1 MIHMPDAGNASK
13 AIMKRGRQLVTAAAA
28 ACCALAMLAGCGS
41 AGGAS
46 DAQATRDSAITVNGT
61 EPTKGL
67 IPSNT
72 NDMAG
77 WRIVSLIYDGLV
89 TFDDSGNLEYVE
101 AKSITPNKD
110 ATEYTITLKPDL
122 RFSDGEKITAST
134 YAKSWS
140 FAANAA
146 NGQVGASTF
155 ATIKGYDE
163 LQNAKGDRNAQ
174 LSGLHVVNDT
184 TLKVELNQPDSSF
197 PYKVGDIAFLPITA
211 KAIKDPEAYGKKPVG
226 NGPYK
231 LKSWT
236 VNEDI
241 ELERNTSYGGPRKA
255 KNSGIDFRVYQSLNA
270 AYSDLIAGNLD
281 VLDSIPTVALSSYR
295 KESRIKAVNRRG
307 PSFVSF
313 TIPQNLKHF
322 QGEEGRLRREAIS
335 HAIDRESIAKA
346 IFRGTVTPATD
357 FLAPVIKGYSTK
369 LDADGVLT
377 YDADKAR
384 DLWRKAD
391 AISPWSGT
399 FRIAYG
405 ADASDKEWVDATVN
419 SIGNVLGINVESYP
433 FSTSKELSTAINER
447 TVQAAFKSG
456 LQSDYPHPEGYLAQ
470 GYDSS
475 QADGKGLN
483 NGDYK
488 SAEFDALIDQA
499 ASQPDLEKA
508 VDVYRNAEKVLLK
521 DLPVIPLWYRN
532 VTAGSGKQVNVDFNY
547 MGVPDYVNITK
558 TTARS

>member
-13 AIMKRGRQLVTAAAA
+13 AIMKRGRRLVTAAAA

-174 LSGLHVVNDT
+174 LSGLHVVNDS

-197 PYKVGDIAFLPITA
+197 PYKVGDIAFLPISS
-211 KAIKDPEAYGKKPVG
+211 KAIKDPETYGKKPIG

-231 LKSWT
+231 VKSWT
-236 VNEDI
+236 VNEDL
-241 ELERNTSYGGPRKA
+241 ELEKDPSYNGPRKP
-255 KNSGIDFRVYQSLNA
+255 KNNGIDFRIYQSLNA
-270 AYSDLIAGNLD
+270 AYSDLLAGNLD
-281 VLDSIPTVALSSYR
+281 VVDSIPTVALGSYR
-295 KESRIKAVNRRG
+295 KERRAKAVNRQG
-307 PSFVSF
+307 LSFVSF
-313 TIPQNLKHF
+313 TIPQSLEHF
-322 QGEEGRLRREAIS
+322 QGEEGRLRRAAIS
-335 HAIDRESIAKA
+335 QAIDRNAIAKA
-346 IFRGTVTPATD
+346 IFRNTVTPATD
-357 FLAPVIKGYSTK
+357 FLAPVIKGHSTK
-369 LDADGVLT
+369 LDTSGVLS
-377 YDADKAR
+377 YDAAKAR
-384 DLWRKAD
+384 DLWKRAD
-391 AISPWSGT
+391 AISPWSGS

-405 ADASDKEWVDATVN
+405 ADSTDKEWVDATVN
-419 SIGNVLGINVESYP
+419 SIRNVLGIDAQSYP
-433 FSTSKELSTAINER
+433 FSTSKELSSAINER
-447 TVQAAFKSG
+447 KVGAAFKSG
-456 LQSDYPHPEGYLAQ
+456 LQSDYPHPEGYLVQ

-488 SAEFDALIDQA
+488 SAEFDALIDK
-499 ASQPDLEKA
+499 ASAQPDLDKA
-508 VDVYRNAEKVLLK
+508 VATYQEAQKVLLK
-521 DLPVIPLWYRN
+521 DLPVIPLWYKN
-532 VTAGSGKQVNVDFNY
+532 VTAAAGRHVNADFNY

-558 TTARS
+558 SH

>member
-13 AIMKRGRQLVTAAAA
+13 AIMKRGRRLVTAAAA

-174 LSGLHVVNDT
+174 LSGLHVVNDSM
-184 TLKVELNQPDSSF
+184 LKVELNQPDSSF
-197 PYKVGDIAFLPITA
+197 PYKVGDIAFLPISS
-211 KAIKDPEAYGKKPVG
+211 KAIKDPETYGKKPIG

-231 LKSWT
+231 VKSWT
-236 VNEDI
+236 VNEDL
-241 ELERNTSYGGPRKA
+241 ELEKDPSYNGPRKP
-255 KNSGIDFRVYQSLNA
+255 KNNGIDFRIYQSLNA
-270 AYSDLIAGNLD
+270 AYSDLLAGNLD
-281 VLDSIPTVALSSYR
+281 VVDSIPTVALGSYR
-295 KESRIKAVNRRG
+295 KERRAKAVNRQG

-313 TIPQNLKHF
+313 TIPQSLEHF
-322 QGEEGRLRREAIS
+322 QGEEGRLRRAAIS
-335 HAIDRESIAKA
+335 QAIDRNAIAKA
-346 IFRGTVTPATD
+346 IFRNTVTPATD
-357 FLAPVIKGYSTK
+357 FLAPVIKGHSTK
-369 LDADGVLT
+369 LDTSGVLS
-377 YDADKAR
+377 YDAAKAR
-384 DLWRKAD
+384 DLWKRAD
-391 AISPWSGT
+391 AISPWSGS

-405 ADASDKEWVDATVN
+405 ADSTDKEWVDATVN
-419 SIGNVLGINVESYP
+419 SIRNVLGIDAQSYP
-433 FSTSKELSTAINER
+433 FSTSKELSSAINER
-447 TVQAAFKSG
+447 KVGAAFKSG
-456 LQSDYPHPEGYLAQ
+456 LQSDYPHPEGYLVQ

-488 SAEFDALIDQA
+488 SAEFDALIDK
-499 ASQPDLEKA
+499 ASAQPDLDKA
-508 VDVYRNAEKVLLK
+508 VATYQEAQKVLLK
-521 DLPVIPLWYRN
+521 DLPVIPLWYKN
-532 VTAGSGKQVNVDFNY
+532 VTAAAGRHVNADFNY

-558 TTARS
+558 SH

>member
-13 AIMKRGRQLVTAAAA
+13 AIMKRGRRLVTAAAA

-110 ATEYTITLKPDL
+110 ATEYTIALKPDL

-163 LQNAKGDRNAQ
+163 LQNAKCDRNAQ

-197 PYKVGDIAFLPITA
+197 PYKVGDIAFLPISS
-211 KAIKDPEAYGKKPVG
+211 KAIKDPETYGKKPIG

-231 LKSWT
+231 VKSWT
-236 VNEDI
+236 VNEDL
-241 ELERNTSYGGPRKA
+241 ELEKDPSYNGPRKP
-255 KNSGIDFRVYQSLNA
+255 KNNGIDFRVYQSLNA
-270 AYSDLIAGNLD
+270 AYSDLLAGNLD
-281 VLDSIPTVALSSYR
+281 VVDSIPTVALSSYR

-313 TIPQNLKHF
+313 TIPQSLEHF
-322 QGEEGRLRREAIS
+322 QGEEGRLRRAAIS
-335 HAIDRESIAKA
+335 QAIDRNAIAKA
-346 IFRGTVTPATD
+346 IFRNTVTPATD
-357 FLAPVIKGYSTK
+357 FLAPVIKGHSTK
-369 LDADGVLT
+369 LDTSGVLS
-377 YDADKAR
+377 YDAAKAR
-384 DLWRKAD
+384 DLWKRAD
-391 AISPWSGT
+391 AISPWSGS

-405 ADASDKEWVDATVN
+405 ADSTDKEWVDATVN
-419 SIGNVLGINVESYP
+419 SIRNVLGIDAQSYP
-433 FSTSKELSTAINER
+433 FSTSKELSSAINER
-447 TVQAAFKSG
+447 KVGAAFKSG
-456 LQSDYPHPEGYLAQ
+456 LQSDYPHPEGYLVQ

-488 SAEFDALIDQA
+488 SAEFDALIDK
-499 ASQPDLEKA
+499 ASAQPDLDKA
-508 VDVYRNAEKVLLK
+508 VATYQKAQKVLLK
-521 DLPVIPLWYRN
+521 DLPVIPLWYKN
-532 VTAGSGKQVNVDFNY
+532 VTAAAGRHVNADFNY

-558 TTARS
+558 SH

>member
-13 AIMKRGRQLVTAAAA
+13 AIMKRGRRLVTAAAA

-174 LSGLHVVNDT
+174 LSGLHVVNDS

-197 PYKVGDIAFLPITA
+197 PYKVGDIAFLPISS
-211 KAIKDPEAYGKKPVG
+211 KAIKDPETYGKKPIG

-231 LKSWT
+231 VKSWT
-236 VNEDI
+236 VNEDL
-241 ELERNTSYGGPRKA
+241 ELEKDPSYNGPRKP
-255 KNSGIDFRVYQSLNA
+255 KNNGIDFRIYQSLNA
-270 AYSDLIAGNLD
+270 AYSDLLAGNLD
-281 VLDSIPTVALSSYR
+281 VVDSIPTVALGSYR
-295 KESRIKAVNRRG
+295 KERRAKAVNRQG
-307 PSFVSF
+307 PSFVLF
-313 TIPQNLKHF
+313 TIPQSLEHF
-322 QGEEGRLRREAIS
+322 QGEEGRLRRAAIS
-335 HAIDRESIAKA
+335 QAIDRNAIAKA
-346 IFRGTVTPATD
+346 IFRNTVTPATD
-357 FLAPVIKGYSTK
+357 FLAPVIKGHSTK
-369 LDADGVLT
+369 LDTSGVLS
-377 YDADKAR
+377 YDAAKAR
-384 DLWRKAD
+384 DLWKRAD
-391 AISPWSGT
+391 AISPWSGS

-405 ADASDKEWVDATVN
+405 ADSTDKEWVDATVN
-419 SIGNVLGINVESYP
+419 SIRNVLGIDAQSYP
-433 FSTSKELSTAINER
+433 FSTSKELSSAINER
-447 TVQAAFKSG
+447 KVGAAFKSG
-456 LQSDYPHPEGYLAQ
+456 LQSDYPHPEGYLVQ

-488 SAEFDALIDQA
+488 SAEFDALIDK
-499 ASQPDLEKA
+499 ASAQPDLDKA
-508 VDVYRNAEKVLLK
+508 VATYQEAQKVLLK
-521 DLPVIPLWYRN
+521 DLPVIPLWYKN
-532 VTAGSGKQVNVDFNY
+532 VTAAAGRHVNADFNY

-558 TTARS
+558 SH

>member
-13 AIMKRGRQLVTAAAA
+13 AIMKRGRRLVTAAAA

-163 LQNAKGDRNAQ
+163 LQNAKCDRNAQ

-197 PYKVGDIAFLPITA
+197 PYKVGDIAFLPISS
-211 KAIKDPEAYGKKPVG
+211 KAIKDPETYGKKPIG

-231 LKSWT
+231 VKSWT
-236 VNEDI
+236 VNEDL
-241 ELERNTSYGGPRKA
+241 ELEKDPSYNGPRKP
-255 KNSGIDFRVYQSLNA
+255 KNNGIDFRVYQSLNA
-270 AYSDLIAGNLD
+270 AYSDLLAGNLD
-281 VLDSIPTVALSSYR
+281 VVDSIPTVALGSYR
-295 KESRIKAVNRRG
+295 KERRAKAVNRQG

-313 TIPQNLKHF
+313 TIPQSLEHF
-322 QGEEGRLRREAIS
+322 QGEEGRLRRAAIS
-335 HAIDRESIAKA
+335 QAIDRNAIAKA
-346 IFRGTVTPATD
+346 IFRNTVTPATD
-357 FLAPVIKGYSTK
+357 FLAPVIKGHSTK
-369 LDADGVLT
+369 LDTSGVLS
-377 YDADKAR
+377 YDAAKAR
-384 DLWRKAD
+384 DLWKRAD
-391 AISPWSGT
+391 AISPWSGS

-405 ADASDKEWVDATVN
+405 ADSTDKEWVDATVN
-419 SIGNVLGINVESYP
+419 SIRNVLGIDAQSYP
-433 FSTSKELSTAINER
+433 FSTSKELSSAINER
-447 TVQAAFKSG
+447 KVGAAFKSG
-456 LQSDYPHPEGYLAQ
+456 LQSDYPHPEGYLVQ

-488 SAEFDALIDQA
+488 SAEFDALIDK
-499 ASQPDLEKA
+499 ASAQPDLDKA
-508 VDVYRNAEKVLLK
+508 VATYQEAQKVLLK
-521 DLPVIPLWYRN
+521 DLPVIPLWYKN
-532 VTAGSGKQVNVDFNY
+532 VTAAAGRHVNADFNY

-558 TTARS
+558 SH

>member
-13 AIMKRGRQLVTAAAA
+13 AIMKRGRRLVTAAAA

-163 LQNAKGDRNAQ
+163 LQNAKCDRNAQ

-197 PYKVGDIAFLPITA
+197 PYKVGDIAFLPISS
-211 KAIKDPEAYGKKPVG
+211 KAIKDPETYGKKPIG

-241 ELERNTSYGGPRKA
+241 ELECNASYGGPRKP
-255 KNSGIDFRVYQSLNA
+255 KNNGIDFRVYQSLNA
-270 AYSDLIAGNLD
+270 AYSDLLAGNLD
-281 VLDSIPTVALSSYR
+281 VVDSIPTVALGSYR
-295 KESRIKAVNRRG
+295 KERRAKAVNRQG

-313 TIPQNLKHF
+313 TIPQSLEHF
-322 QGEEGRLRREAIS
+322 QGEEGRLRRAAIS
-335 HAIDRESIAKA
+335 QAIDRNAIAKA
-346 IFRGTVTPATD
+346 IFRNTVTPATD
-357 FLAPVIKGYSTK
+357 FLAPVIKGHSTK
-369 LDADGVLT
+369 LDTSGVLS
-377 YDADKAR
+377 YDAAKAR
-384 DLWRKAD
+384 DLWKRAD
-391 AISPWSGT
+391 AISPWSGS

-405 ADASDKEWVDATVN
+405 ADSTDKEWVDATVN
-419 SIGNVLGINVESYP
+419 SIRNVLGIDAQSYP
-433 FSTSKELSTAINER
+433 FSTSKELSSAINER
-447 TVQAAFKSG
+447 KVGAAFKSG
-456 LQSDYPHPEGYLAQ
+456 LQSDYPHPEGYLVQ

-488 SAEFDALIDQA
+488 SAEFDALIDK
-499 ASQPDLEKA
+499 ASAQPDLDKA
-508 VDVYRNAEKVLLK
+508 VATYQEAQKVLLK
-521 DLPVIPLWYRN
+521 DLPVIPLWYKN
-532 VTAGSGKQVNVDFNY
+532 VTAAAGRHVNADFNY

-558 TTARS
+558 SH

>member
-13 AIMKRGRQLVTAAAA
+13 AIMKRGRRLVTAAAA

-174 LSGLHVVNDT
+174 LSGLHVVNDS

-197 PYKVGDIAFLPITA
+197 PYKVGDIAFLPISS
-211 KAIKDPEAYGKKPVG
+211 KAIKDPETYGKKPIG

-231 LKSWT
+231 VKSWT
-236 VNEDI
+236 VNEDL
-241 ELERNTSYGGPRKA
+241 ELEKDPSYNGPRKP
-255 KNSGIDFRVYQSLNA
+255 KNNGIDFRIYQSLNA
-270 AYSDLIAGNLD
+270 AYSDLLAGNLD
-281 VLDSIPTVALSSYR
+281 VVDSIPTVALGSYR
-295 KESRIKAVNRRG
+295 KERRAKAVNRQG

-313 TIPQNLKHF
+313 TIPQSLEHF
-322 QGEEGRLRREAIS
+322 QGEEGRLRRAAIS
-335 HAIDRESIAKA
+335 QAIDRNAIAKA
-346 IFRGTVTPATD
+346 IFRNTVTPATD
-357 FLAPVIKGYSTK
+357 FLAPVIKGHSTK
-369 LDADGVLT
+369 LDTSGVLS
-377 YDADKAR
+377 YDAAKAR
-384 DLWRKAD
+384 DLWKRAD
-391 AISPWSGT
+391 AISPWSGS

-405 ADASDKEWVDATVN
+405 ADSTDKEWVDATVN
-419 SIGNVLGINVESYP
+419 SIRNVLGIDAQSYP
-433 FSTSKELSTAINER
+433 FSTSKELSSAINER
-447 TVQAAFKSG
+447 KVGAAFKSG
-456 LQSDYPHPEGYLAQ
+456 LQSDYPHPEGYLVQ

-488 SAEFDALIDQA
+488 SAEFDALIDK
-499 ASQPDLEKA
+499 ASAQPDLDKA
-508 VDVYRNAEKVLLK
+508 VATYQEAQKVLLK
-521 DLPVIPLWYRN
+521 DLPVIPLWYKN
-532 VTAGSGKQVNVDFNY
+532 VTAAAGRHVNADFNY

-558 TTARS
+558 SH

>member
-13 AIMKRGRQLVTAAAA
+13 AIMKRGRRLVTAAAA

-61 EPTKGL
+61 EPIKGL

-197 PYKVGDIAFLPITA
+197 PYKVGDIAFLPISS
-211 KAIKDPEAYGKKPVG
+211 KAIKDPETYGKKPIG

-231 LKSWT
+231 VKSWT
-236 VNEDI
+236 VNEDL
-241 ELERNTSYGGPRKA
+241 ELEKDPSYNGPRKP
-255 KNSGIDFRVYQSLNA
+255 KNNGIDFRVYQSLNA
-270 AYSDLIAGNLD
+270 AYSDLLAGNLD
-281 VLDSIPTVALSSYR
+281 VVDSIPTVALGSYR
-295 KESRIKAVNRRG
+295 KERRAKAVNRQG

-313 TIPQNLKHF
+313 TIPQSLEHF
-322 QGEEGRLRREAIS
+322 QGEEGRLRRAAIS
-335 HAIDRESIAKA
+335 QAIDRNAIAKA
-346 IFRGTVTPATD
+346 IFRNTVTPATD
-357 FLAPVIKGYSTK
+357 FLAPVIKGHSTK
-369 LDADGVLT
+369 LDTSGVLS
-377 YDADKAR
+377 YDAAKAR
-384 DLWRKAD
+384 DLWKRAD
-391 AISPWSGT
+391 AISPWSGS

-405 ADASDKEWVDATVN
+405 ADSTDKEWVDATVN
-419 SIGNVLGINVESYP
+419 SIRNVLGIDAQSYP
-433 FSTSKELSTAINER
+433 FSTSKELSSAINER
-447 TVQAAFKSG
+447 KVGAAFKSG
-456 LQSDYPHPEGYLAQ
+456 LQSDYPHPEGYLVQ

-488 SAEFDALIDQA
+488 SAEFDALIDK
-499 ASQPDLEKA
+499 ASAQPDLDKA
-508 VDVYRNAEKVLLK
+508 VATYQEAQKVLLK
-521 DLPVIPLWYRN
+521 DLPVIPLWYKN
-532 VTAGSGKQVNVDFNY
+532 VTAAAGRHVNADFNY

-558 TTARS
+558 SH

>member
-13 AIMKRGRQLVTAAAA
+13 AIMKRGRRLVTAAAA

-197 PYKVGDIAFLPITA
+197 PYKVGDIAFLPISS
-211 KAIKDPEAYGKKPVG
+211 KAIKDPETYGKKPIG

-236 VNEDI
+236 VNEDL
-241 ELERNTSYGGPRKA
+241 ELEKDPSYNGPRKP
-255 KNSGIDFRVYQSLNA
+255 KNNGIDFRVYQSLNA
-270 AYSDLIAGNLD
+270 AYSDLLAGNLD
-281 VLDSIPTVALSSYR
+281 VVDSIPTVALGSYR
-295 KESRIKAVNRRG
+295 KERRAKAVNRQG

-313 TIPQNLKHF
+313 TIPQSLEHF
-322 QGEEGRLRREAIS
+322 QGEEGRLRRAAIS
-335 HAIDRESIAKA
+335 QAIDRNAIAKA
-346 IFRGTVTPATD
+346 IFRNTVTPATD
-357 FLAPVIKGYSTK
+357 FLAPVIKGHSTK
-369 LDADGVLT
+369 LDTSGVLS
-377 YDADKAR
+377 YDAAKAR
-384 DLWRKAD
+384 DLWKRAD
-391 AISPWSGT
+391 AISPWSGS

-405 ADASDKEWVDATVN
+405 ADSTDKEWVDATVN
-419 SIGNVLGINVESYP
+419 SIRNVLGIDAQSYP
-433 FSTSKELSTAINER
+433 FSTSKELSSAINER
-447 TVQAAFKSG
+447 KVGTAFKSG
-456 LQSDYPHPEGYLAQ
+456 LQSDYPHPEGYLVQ

-488 SAEFDALIDQA
+488 SAEFDALIDK
-499 ASQPDLEKA
+499 ASAQPDLDKA
-508 VDVYRNAEKVLLK
+508 VATYQEAQKVLLK
-521 DLPVIPLWYRN
+521 DLPVIPLWYKN
-532 VTAGSGKQVNVDFNY
+532 VTAAAGRHVNADFNY

-558 TTARS
+558 SH

>member
-13 AIMKRGRQLVTAAAA
+13 AIMKRGRRLVTAAAA

-163 LQNAKGDRNAQ
+163 LQNAKCDRNAQ

-197 PYKVGDIAFLPITA
+197 PYKVGDIAFLPISS
-211 KAIKDPEAYGKKPVG
+211 KAIKDPETYGKKPIG

-231 LKSWT
+231 VKSWT
-236 VNEDI
+236 VNEDL
-241 ELERNTSYGGPRKA
+241 ELEKDPSYNGPRKP
-255 KNSGIDFRVYQSLNA
+255 KNNGIDFRVYQSLNA
-270 AYSDLIAGNLD
+270 AYSDLLAGNLD
-281 VLDSIPTVALSSYR
+281 VVDSIPTVALGSYR
-295 KESRIKAVNRRG
+295 KERRAKAVNRQG

-313 TIPQNLKHF
+313 TIPQSLEHF
-322 QGEEGRLRREAIS
+322 QGEEGRLRRAAIS
-335 HAIDRESIAKA
+335 QAIDRNAIAKA
-346 IFRGTVTPATD
+346 IFRNTVTPATD
-357 FLAPVIKGYSTK
+357 FLAPVIKGHSTK
-369 LDADGVLT
+369 LDTSGVLS
-377 YDADKAR
+377 YDAAKAR
-384 DLWRKAD
+384 DLWKRAD
-391 AISPWSGT
+391 AISPWSGS

-405 ADASDKEWVDATVN
+405 ADSTDKEWVDATVN
-419 SIGNVLGINVESYP
+419 SIRNVLGIDAQSYP
-433 FSTSKELSTAINER
+433 FSTSKELSSAINER
-447 TVQAAFKSG
+447 KVGAAFKSG
-456 LQSDYPHPEGYLAQ
+456 LQSDYPHPEGYLVQ

-488 SAEFDALIDQA
+488 SAEFDALIDK
-499 ASQPDLEKA
+499 ASAQPDLDKA
-508 VDVYRNAEKVLLK
+508 VATYQKAQKVLLK
-521 DLPVIPLWYRN
+521 DLPVIPLWYKN
-532 VTAGSGKQVNVDFNY
+532 VTAAAGRHVNADFNY

-558 TTARS
+558 SH

>member
-13 AIMKRGRQLVTAAAA
+13 AIMKRGRRLVTAAAA

-163 LQNAKGDRNAQ
+163 LQNAKCDRNAQ

-197 PYKVGDIAFLPITA
+197 PYKVGDIAFLPISS
-211 KAIKDPEAYGKKPVG
+211 KAIKDPETYGKKPIG

-231 LKSWT
+231 VKSWT
-236 VNEDI
+236 VNEDL
-241 ELERNTSYGGPRKA
+241 ELEKDPSYNGPRKP
-255 KNSGIDFRVYQSLNA
+255 KNNGIDFRVYQSLNA
-270 AYSDLIAGNLD
+270 AYSDLLAGN
-281 VLDSIPTVALSSYR
+281 PT
-295 KESRIKAVNRRG
+295 
-307 PSFVSF
+307 
-313 TIPQNLKHF
+313 
-322 QGEEGRLRREAIS
+322 
-335 HAIDRESIAKA
+335 
-346 IFRGTVTPATD
+346 
-357 FLAPVIKGYSTK
+357 
-369 LDADGVLT
+369 
-377 YDADKAR
+377 
-384 DLWRKAD
+384 W
-391 AISPWSGT
+391 
-399 FRIAYG
+399 
-405 ADASDKEWVDATVN
+405 
-419 SIGNVLGINVESYP
+419 
-433 FSTSKELSTAINER
+433 STASPR
-447 TVQAAFKSG
+447 WRWAAIARS
-456 LQSDYPHPEGYLAQ
+456 
-470 GYDSS
+470 
-475 QADGKGLN
+475 
-483 NGDYK
+483 
-488 SAEFDALIDQA
+488 
-499 ASQPDLEKA
+499 
-508 VDVYRNAEKVLLK
+508 
-521 DLPVIPLWYRN
+521 
-532 VTAGSGKQVNVDFNY
+532 
-547 MGVPDYVNITK
+547 GVP
-558 TTARS
+558 RR

>member
-13 AIMKRGRQLVTAAAA
+13 AIMKRGRRLVTAAAA

-110 ATEYTITLKPDL
+110 ATEYTITLKPNL
-122 RFSDGEKITAST
+122 KFSNGEKITAST

-163 LQNAKGDRNAQ
+163 LQNAKCDRNAQ

-197 PYKVGDIAFLPITA
+197 PYKVGDIAFLPISS
-211 KAIKDPEAYGKKPVG
+211 KAIKDPETYGKKPIG

-231 LKSWT
+231 VKSWT
-236 VNEDI
+236 VNEDL
-241 ELERNTSYGGPRKA
+241 ELEKDPSYNGPRKP
-255 KNSGIDFRVYQSLNA
+255 KNNGIDFRVYQSLNA
-270 AYSDLIAGNLD
+270 AYSDLLAGNLD
-281 VLDSIPTVALSSYR
+281 VVDSIPTVALGSYR
-295 KESRIKAVNRRG
+295 KERRAKAVNRQG

-313 TIPQNLKHF
+313 TIPQSLEHF
-322 QGEEGRLRREAIS
+322 QGEEGRLRRAAIS
-335 HAIDRESIAKA
+335 QAIDRNAIAKA
-346 IFRGTVTPATD
+346 IFRNTVTPATD
-357 FLAPVIKGYSTK
+357 FLAPVIKGHSTK
-369 LDADGVLT
+369 LDTSGVLS
-377 YDADKAR
+377 YDAAKAR
-384 DLWRKAD
+384 DLWKRAD
-391 AISPWSGT
+391 AISPWSGS

-405 ADASDKEWVDATVN
+405 ADSTDKEWVDATVN
-419 SIGNVLGINVESYP
+419 SIRNVLGIDAQSYP
-433 FSTSKELSTAINER
+433 FSTSKELSSAINER
-447 TVQAAFKSG
+447 KVGAAFKSG
-456 LQSDYPHPEGYLAQ
+456 LQSDYPHPEGYLVQ

-488 SAEFDALIDQA
+488 SAEFDALIDK
-499 ASQPDLEKA
+499 ASAQPDLDKA
-508 VDVYRNAEKVLLK
+508 VATYQEAQKVLLK
-521 DLPVIPLWYRN
+521 DLPVIPLWYKN
-532 VTAGSGKQVNVDFNY
+532 VTAAAGRHVNADFNY

-558 TTARS
+558 SH

>member
-13 AIMKRGRQLVTAAAA
+13 AIMKRGRRLVTAAAA

-174 LSGLHVVNDT
+174 LSGLHVVNDS

-197 PYKVGDIAFLPITA
+197 PYKVGDIAFLPISS
-211 KAIKDPEAYGKKPVG
+211 KAIKDPETYGKKPIG

-231 LKSWT
+231 VKSWT
-236 VNEDI
+236 VNEDL
-241 ELERNTSYGGPRKA
+241 ELEKDPSYNGPRKA

-270 AYSDLIAGNLD
+270 AYSDLLAGNLD
-281 VLDSIPTVALSSYR
+281 VVDSIPTVALGSYR
-295 KESRIKAVNRRG
+295 KERRAKAVNRQG

-313 TIPQNLKHF
+313 TIPQSLEHF
-322 QGEEGRLRREAIS
+322 QGEEGRLRRAAIS
-335 HAIDRESIAKA
+335 QAIDRNAIAKA
-346 IFRGTVTPATD
+346 IFRNTVTPATD
-357 FLAPVIKGYSTK
+357 FLAPVIKGHSTK
-369 LDADGVLT
+369 LDTSGVLS
-377 YDADKAR
+377 YDAAKAR
-384 DLWRKAD
+384 DLWKRAD
-391 AISPWSGT
+391 AISPWSGS

-405 ADASDKEWVDATVN
+405 ADSTDKEWVDATVN
-419 SIGNVLGINVESYP
+419 SIRNVLGIDAQSYP
-433 FSTSKELSTAINER
+433 FSTSKELSSAINER
-447 TVQAAFKSG
+447 KVGAAFKSG
-456 LQSDYPHPEGYLAQ
+456 LQSDYPHPEGYLVQ

-488 SAEFDALIDQA
+488 SAEFDALIDK
-499 ASQPDLEKA
+499 ASAQPDLDKA
-508 VDVYRNAEKVLLK
+508 VATYQEAQKVLLK
-521 DLPVIPLWYRN
+521 DLPVIPLWCKN
-532 VTAGSGKQVNVDFNY
+532 VTAAAGRHVNADFNY

-558 TTARS
+558 SH

>member
-13 AIMKRGRQLVTAAAA
+13 AIMKRGRRLVTAAAA

-174 LSGLHVVNDT
+174 LSGLHVVNDS

-197 PYKVGDIAFLPITA
+197 PYKVGDIAFLPISS
-211 KAIKDPEAYGKKPVG
+211 KAIKDPETYGKKPIG

-231 LKSWT
+231 VKSWT
-236 VNEDI
+236 VNEDL
-241 ELERNTSYGGPRKA
+241 ELEKDPSYNGPRKP
-255 KNSGIDFRVYQSLNA
+255 KNNGIDFRVYQSLNA
-270 AYSDLIAGNLD
+270 AYSDLLAGNLD
-281 VLDSIPTVALSSYR
+281 VVDSIPTVALGSYR
-295 KESRIKAVNRRG
+295 KERRAKAVNRQG

-313 TIPQNLKHF
+313 TIPQSLEHF
-322 QGEEGRLRREAIS
+322 QGEEGRLRRAAIS
-335 HAIDRESIAKA
+335 QAIDRNAIAKA
-346 IFRGTVTPATD
+346 IFRNTVTPATD
-357 FLAPVIKGYSTK
+357 FLAPVIKGHSTK
-369 LDADGVLT
+369 LDTSGVLS
-377 YDADKAR
+377 YDAAKAR
-384 DLWRKAD
+384 DLWKRAD
-391 AISPWSGT
+391 AISPWSGS

-405 ADASDKEWVDATVN
+405 ADSTDKEWVDATVN
-419 SIGNVLGINVESYP
+419 SIRNVLGIDAQSYP
-433 FSTSKELSTAINER
+433 FSTSKELSSAINER
-447 TVQAAFKSG
+447 KVGAAFKSG
-456 LQSDYPHPEGYLAQ
+456 LQSDYPHPEGYLVQ

-488 SAEFDALIDQA
+488 SAEFDALIDK
-499 ASQPDLEKA
+499 ASAQPDLDKA
-508 VDVYRNAEKVLLK
+508 VATYQEAQKVLLK
-521 DLPVIPLWYRN
+521 DLPVIPLWYKN
-532 VTAGSGKQVNVDFNY
+532 VTAAAGRHVNADFNY

-558 TTARS
+558 SH

>member
-13 AIMKRGRQLVTAAAA
+13 AIMKRGRRLVTAAAA

-163 LQNAKGDRNAQ
+163 LQNAKCDRNAQ

-197 PYKVGDIAFLPITA
+197 PYKVGDIAFLPISS
-211 KAIKDPEAYGKKPVG
+211 KAIKDPETYGKKPIG

-231 LKSWT
+231 VKSWT
-236 VNEDI
+236 VNEDL
-241 ELERNTSYGGPRKA
+241 ELEKDPSYNGPRKP
-255 KNSGIDFRVYQSLNA
+255 KNNGIDFRVYQSLNA
-270 AYSDLIAGNLD
+270 AYSDLLAGNLD
-281 VLDSIPTVALSSYR
+281 VVDSIPTVALGSYR
-295 KESRIKAVNRRG
+295 KERRAKAVNRQG

-313 TIPQNLKHF
+313 TIPQSLEHF
-322 QGEEGRLRREAIS
+322 QGEEGRLRRAAIS
-335 HAIDRESIAKA
+335 QAIDRNAIAKA
-346 IFRGTVTPATD
+346 IFRNTVTPATD
-357 FLAPVIKGYSTK
+357 FLAPVIKGHSTK
-369 LDADGVLT
+369 LDTSGVLS
-377 YDADKAR
+377 YGAAKAR
-384 DLWRKAD
+384 DLWKRAD
-391 AISPWSGT
+391 AISPWSGS

-405 ADASDKEWVDATVN
+405 ADSTDKEWVDATVN
-419 SIGNVLGINVESYP
+419 SIRNVLGIDSQSYP
-433 FSTSKELSTAINER
+433 FSTSKELSSAINER
-447 TVQAAFKSG
+447 KVGAAFKSG
-456 LQSDYPHPEGYLAQ
+456 LQSDYPHPEGYLVQ

-488 SAEFDALIDQA
+488 SAEFDALIDK
-499 ASQPDLEKA
+499 ASAQPDLDKA
-508 VDVYRNAEKVLLK
+508 VATYQEAQKVLLK
-521 DLPVIPLWYRN
+521 DLPVIPLWYKN
-532 VTAGSGKQVNVDFNY
+532 VTAAAGRHVNADFNY

-558 TTARS
+558 SH

>member
-13 AIMKRGRQLVTAAAA
+13 AIMKRGRRLVTAAAA

-197 PYKVGDIAFLPITA
+197 PYKVGDIAFLPISS
-211 KAIKDPEAYGKKPVG
+211 KAIKDPETYGKKPIG

-231 LKSWT
+231 VKSWT
-236 VNEDI
+236 VNEDL
-241 ELERNTSYGGPRKA
+241 ELEKDPSYNGPRKP
-255 KNSGIDFRVYQSLNA
+255 KNNGIDFRVYQSLNA
-270 AYSDLIAGNLD
+270 AYSDLLAGNLD
-281 VLDSIPTVALSSYR
+281 VVDSIPTVALGSYR
-295 KESRIKAVNRRG
+295 KERRAKAVNRQG

-313 TIPQNLKHF
+313 TIPQSLEHF
-322 QGEEGRLRREAIS
+322 QGEEGRLRRAAIS
-335 HAIDRESIAKA
+335 QAIDRNAIAKA
-346 IFRGTVTPATD
+346 IFRNTVTPATD
-357 FLAPVIKGYSTK
+357 FLAPVIKGHSTK
-369 LDADGVLT
+369 LDTSGVLS
-377 YDADKAR
+377 YDAAKAR
-384 DLWRKAD
+384 DLWKRAD
-391 AISPWSGT
+391 AISPWSGS

-405 ADASDKEWVDATVN
+405 ADSTDKEWVDATVN
-419 SIGNVLGINVESYP
+419 SIRNVLGIDAQSYP
-433 FSTSKELSTAINER
+433 FSTSKELSSAINER
-447 TVQAAFKSG
+447 KVGAAFKSG
-456 LQSDYPHPEGYLAQ
+456 LQSDYPHPEGYLVQ

-488 SAEFDALIDQA
+488 SAEFDALIDK
-499 ASQPDLEKA
+499 ASAQPDLDKVVATYQEA
-508 VDVYRNAEKVLLK
+508 QKVLLK
-521 DLPVIPLWYRN
+521 DLPVIPLWYKN
-532 VTAGSGKQVNVDFNY
+532 VTAAAGRHVNADFNY

-558 TTARS
+558 SH